1 MKMLGMVGGL
11 GPESTVDYYQQ
22 LIAAYQARKRDGSFP
37 AILINSVNAKPLLD
51 AMQAYRLAEIT
62 ELLLGAV
69 EKLARGGADFALIAA
84 NTPHIVFDE
93 LSPQSPI
100 PLLSIV
106 ECTCQAAKA
115 MGLNK
120 VGLFGTRY
128 TMQGSFYPK
137 VFSREGIELIAPE
150 AADQEY
156 LHEKYMGELFKGLF
170 LPETRE
176 GLLAIVERMQAK
188 SGIEGVILGGTELS
202 LILRDQERRG
212 VPFLNTTRIHVEAAI
227 NRMLE

>member
-188 SGIEGVILGGTELS
+188 SGIQGVILGGTELP